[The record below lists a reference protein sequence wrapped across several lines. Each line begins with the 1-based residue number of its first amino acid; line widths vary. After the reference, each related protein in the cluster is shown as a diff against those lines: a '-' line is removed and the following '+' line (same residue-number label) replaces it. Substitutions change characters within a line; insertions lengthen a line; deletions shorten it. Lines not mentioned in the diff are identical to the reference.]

1 MPAANDH
8 SGMRSSD
15 ELFYD
20 SDASL
25 RQIDRAIHELKRSM
39 ADTGE
44 HEWVVLD
51 DTVTEPGGFAR
62 SEGLRQLDARLRDV
76 SATTETAASG
86 ILDSVARAVALVER
100 LSTAADTR
108 RIGPRARRGDD
119 APAIPGHHHPGAGAH
134 CRRAG
139 RNAGRTDAALA
150 QRAAH
155 VAARRASVRRPCLRP
170 GGGPEDG
177 LRPSAGTMV
186 RVIL

>member
-1 MPAANDH
+1 
-8 SGMRSSD
+8 MRSSD

-100 LSTAADTR
+100 LSTAADTDR
-108 RIGPRARRGDD
+108 DAVLAALDHELGEVTTRLQFQDITTQELGRIAGVLAEMRVGQTPRSLSALPTSPRD
-119 APAIPGHHHPGAGAH
+119 AQAFADRAFDQA
-134 CRRAG
+134 AG
-139 RNAGRTDAALA
+139 RKTA
-150 QRAAH
+150 
-155 VAARRASVRRPCLRP
+155 
-170 GGGPEDG
+170 
-177 LRPSAGTMV
+177 
-186 RVIL
+186 